1 MTFSTKLL
9 WNDNVQ
15 QTEVVGW
22 SSILPT
28 LASVVLM
35 LAQRVRSFMSATNPF
50 QLPTWVEIN
59 REQRR
64 RERFKKTVIAI
75 VVVTTLL
82 LVGLLI
88 EGCNSERAA
97 LSAPAAPVSP
107 APTVSVNPP
116 PHPNPV
122 PAQNAQ
128 NAQKPATDTAHS
140 ATIYIVK
147 SGDTLT
153 RIAKTYGT
161 TVRAIESANDLN
173 GDRIV
178 VGLKLKIPEA

>member
-1 MTFSTKLL
+1 
-9 WNDNVQ
+9 
-15 QTEVVGW
+15 
-22 SSILPT
+22 
-28 LASVVLM
+28 
-35 LAQRVRSFMSATNPF
+35 MSATNPF

-97 LSAPAAPVSP
+97 LSTPTTPVNP

-116 PHPNPV
+116 SNPA
-122 PAQNAQ
+122 P
-128 NAQKPATDTAHS
+128 AQKPAPAASHS
-140 ATIYIVK
+140 ETVYVVK

-161 TVRAIESANDLN
+161 TVKAIETANDLN
-173 GDRIV
+173 GDRIA